1 LIERMATENHRW
13 GYQRILGELLKLGH
27 QVGASTIRRVLR
39 RLRIPPAPIRDTD
52 TTWRQFLRTQAST
65 MLACDFFHVDCA
77 VTLQR
82 IYVFFVVEVGNRSV
96 HLLGTTTNP
105 DGRWTTQQVRNLVI
119 NLGDRVTQFRVS
131 RPRPGRPVH
140 RIIRYCLGRCGNPR
154 GPDSTTLPAGELFCR
169 TVRAH
174 SQSRTHRPHVD
185 RQPAAPACSTHR
197 IYSALQRPPTSP
209 RPRSSPTPTNSPH
222 CRLRLR
228 PDQRPTNPWWLN
240 QRVRTS
246 GIKLLLSG
254 GDDFWNPQAGLVRR
268 LDVRVSPHRSSFAG
282 FRFPPAVIIVA
293 VRWYLRYGLSY
304 RDVEELLAERG
315 IAVDHVSVYRWVQ
328 RFTPL
333 LINAADPAGMHPG
346 IAGSSTRHI
355 CESRPG
361 GGSICTGRS
370 TSTTRSS
377 TSWSPRNGIWPPL
390 ADSSP
395 AHSTTVLA
403 QRRSAPT
410 GPRSTPEFSMSYC
423 RPHAISPSS
432 TPTTPSKPTTAIKS
446 PAAADA
452 RTPPAALST
461 RHQHRTRSR
470 PKPPPRTLRTR
481 WRRQPQASDP
491 HSLRRTRPGHLI
503 ECHSG
508 QP

>member
-1 LIERMATENHRW
+1 
-13 GYQRILGELLKLGH
+13 
-27 QVGASTIRRVLR
+27 
-39 RLRIPPAPIRDTD
+39 
-52 TTWRQFLRTQAST
+52 
-65 MLACDFFHVDCA
+65 
-77 VTLQR
+77 
-82 IYVFFVVEVGNRSV
+82 VVEVGNRSV

-315 IAVDHVSVYRWVQ
+315 IAVDHVSVRGP
-328 RFTPL
+328 PL
-333 LINAADPAGMHPG
+333 PACTRGSLVRRRDISVKVARAVGLSVPG
-346 IAGSSTRHI
+346 DRPV
-355 CESRPG
+355 RPG
-361 GGSICTGRS
+361 HQRPGRRETGSGRH
-370 TSTTRSS
+370 
-377 TSWSPRNGIWPPL
+377 SPILHP
-390 ADSSP
+390 
-395 AHSTTVLA
+395 
-403 QRRSAPT
+403 
-410 GPRSTPEFSMSYC
+410 
-423 RPHAISPSS
+423 
-432 TPTTPSKPTTAIKS
+432 
-446 PAAADA
+446 
-452 RTPPAALST
+452 
-461 RHQHRTRSR
+461 
-470 PKPPPRTLRTR
+470 
-481 WRRQPQASDP
+481 
-491 HSLRRTRPGHLI
+491 RTRPRSSPNG
-503 ECHSG
+503 G
-508 QP
+508 QHRPGPGLPPSSR

>member
-1 LIERMATENHRW
+1 
-13 GYQRILGELLKLGH
+13 
-27 QVGASTIRRVLR
+27 
-39 RLRIPPAPIRDTD
+39 
-52 TTWRQFLRTQAST
+52 

-77 VTLQR
+77 VMLQW

-346 IAGSSTRHI
+346 TAGSSTRHM
-355 CESRPG
+355 CEVAGQWVYLYRAIDQYG
-361 GGSICTGRS
+361 QVIDVLVAEKRDLAA
-370 TSTTRSS
+370 TRRFF
-377 TSWSPRNGIWPPL
+377 TRAL
-390 ADSSP
+390 D
-395 AHSTTVLA
+395 H
-403 QRRSAPT
+403 
-410 GPRSTPEFSMSYC
+410 GPRPTEVSTDRAPAYPRVLDELL
-423 RPHAISPSS
+423 
-432 TPTTPSKPTTAIKS
+432 
-446 PAAADA
+446 PAACHLTEQYSNNAVEAD
-452 RTPPAALST
+452 
-461 RHQHRTRSR
+461 HG
-470 PKPPPRTLRTR
+470 
-481 WRRQPQASDP
+481 D
-491 HSLRRTRPGHLI
+491 
-503 ECHSG
+503 
-508 QP
+508 